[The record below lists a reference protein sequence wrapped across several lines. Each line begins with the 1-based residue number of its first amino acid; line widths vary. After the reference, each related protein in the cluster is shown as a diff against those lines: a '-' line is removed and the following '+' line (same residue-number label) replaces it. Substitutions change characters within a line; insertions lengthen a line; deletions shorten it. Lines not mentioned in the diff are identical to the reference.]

1 MRVRSLIALFA
12 AVLLLAACSTPKRHA
27 YIADADRDVQ
37 TPITNFRQTAIFPED
52 VLHIYVYSQKPA
64 AVVPFNQETNTGAD
78 NAKPTGYLVSTNGDI
93 TFPFLGRVSTTG
105 HTLESLAREIEKQL
119 IEKQY
124 VNDPVVTVSLMNFR
138 VTVIGEVRY
147 PRQIHADGER
157 ITVFEALAQCGDVT
171 KDGIRECVTIIRT
184 NGNEQIVDTLDLTR
198 REVLNSPYYYLQQ
211 NDILY
216 VEPTKKRKRTAYRN
230 EDWPHYLSTGVAA
243 VRMAYLAVYRIV
255 RAENVR

>member
-1 MRVRSLIALFA
+1 M
-12 AVLLLAACSTPKRHA
+12 
-27 YIADADRDVQ
+27 
-37 TPITNFRQTAIFPED
+37 
-52 VLHIYVYSQKPA
+52 
-64 AVVPFNQETNTGAD
+64 
-78 NAKPTGYLVSTNGDI
+78 
-93 TFPFLGRVSTTG
+93 
-105 HTLESLAREIEKQL
+105 
-119 IEKQY
+119 
-124 VNDPVVTVSLMNFR
+124 
-138 VTVIGEVRY
+138 
-147 PRQIHADGER
+147 
-157 ITVFEALAQCGDVT
+157 FEALAQCGDVT